1 MVMLAFGLLPGLV
14 CGGFLGHWISRQQAR
29 RSSSQDLN
37 ISQQQAQRIL
47 EQAHADAASILSDT
61 QARAASTL
69 EETEATAQRQR
80 ADLDAQ
86 RQRARADLDAQHQRA
101 RSDLDAQLQR
111 DRSEFD
117 AQLQSQLQSHI
128 QSTTSDLNKKYDAR
142 IASFQ
147 AEIESENVRL
157 RKKEELLEKRDETV
171 SKRIETLDRREV
183 DLKQLEA
190 DIKQTEFEVKKLNK
204 TLKARI
210 KKAEE
215 MEGELQNRILEI
227 ANLTPE
233 QARQIIID
241 EMTSEA
247 RLEGAKRIKMIE
259 DEANDEAEKR
269 AKRIIG
275 IAIQRYA
282 GEYVTERCVTTLVL
296 PSDEMK
302 GRIIGREGR
311 NIRAIE
317 AATGVDLIVD
327 DTPEAVVISGFDPV
341 RREVARISLERLITD
356 GRIHPSRIEEIVA
369 KVTREVDQMIKES
382 GDQAAF
388 ELGLHGLHPE
398 ILRLIGRLRYR
409 TSYGQN
415 MWSHSIEVGWLCGL
429 MASELGLNIKT
440 ARRCGLLHD
449 IGKAID
455 HELEGSHAILGAE
468 FCKKHGEKPLII
480 NAIAAHH
487 NEVPQESVYAHLVM
501 AADALSG
508 ARPGARREILE
519 TYIRRLEDLERISLG
534 FEGVE
539 KCHAL
544 QAGREI
550 RVMVNHSRIDDAS
563 AVLLSRDIARKIEQE
578 LSYPGQIK
586 VTVIRETR
594 ATEFAK

>member
-1 MVMLAFGLLPGLV
+1 MFTIALGLLPGLV
-14 CGGFLGHWISRQQAR
+14 CGGFLGHWVSRQQAR
-29 RSSSQDLN
+29 RSSSSNLH
-37 ISQQQAQRIL
+37 ISEQQAQHIL
-47 EQAHADAASILSDT
+47 AQANADAAALLSNA
-61 QARAASTL
+61 QARADATL
-69 EETEATAQRQR
+69 QEATASIKRQR
-80 ADLDAQ
+80 ADF
-86 RQRARADLDAQHQRA
+86 
-101 RSDLDAQLQR
+101 DAQLQR
-111 DRSEFD
+111 QRVEFD
-117 AQLQSQLQSHI
+117 AQLQSELQSYL
-128 QSTTSDLNKKYDAR
+128 SSARADLDKKYEAR
-142 IASFQ
+142 AATAQ
-147 AEIESENVRL
+147 AEVEAEQSRL
-157 RKKEELLEKRDETV
+157 RKKEELLDKREETV
-171 SKRIETLDRREV
+171 AKRIETLDRREV

-190 DIKQTEFEVKKLNK
+190 DIKQTEFDVKKQNK
-204 TLKARI
+204 TVKKRI

-215 MEGELQNRILEI
+215 MEAELQTRVMEI

-233 QARQIIID
+233 QARQIVID
-241 EMTSEA
+241 EMASEA
-247 RLEGAKRIKMIE
+247 RLEAAKRIKMIE
-259 DEANDEAEKR
+259 DEATDEAEKR

-356 GRIHPSRIEEIVA
+356 GRIHPSRIEEVVA

-398 ILRLIGRLRYR
+398 VLRLIGRLRYR

-429 MASELGLNIKT
+429 MASELGLNVKT

-455 HELEGSHAILGAE
+455 HEQEGSHALLGAE

-519 TYIRRLEDLERISLG
+519 TYIKRLEDLERISLG

-550 RVMVNHSRIDDAS
+550 RVMVNHSRVDDA
-563 AVLLSRDIARKIEQE
+563 AALLLSRDIARKIEQE

>member
-1 MVMLAFGLLPGLV
+1 MVMLAFGLIPGLAL
-14 CGGFLGHWISRQQAR
+14 GGLIGRWFGRQQSNNAAELHLAA
-29 RSSSQDLN
+29 SKT
-37 ISQQQAQRIL
+37 QAQQIIL
-47 EQAHADAASILSDT
+47 NAQSQADDLLRDAHSRAEQTLADSLLSL
-61 QARAASTL
+61 QSRRAELDKSF
-69 EETEATAQRQR
+69 ETRLSAFR
-80 ADLDAQ
+80 AEQDSALAELDAK
-86 RQRARADLDAQHQRA
+86 AVH
-101 RSDLDAQLQR
+101 
-111 DRSEFD
+111 
-117 AQLQSQLQSHI
+117 
-128 QSTTSDLNKKYDAR
+128 
-142 IASFQ
+142 
-147 AEIESENVRL
+147 L
-157 RKKEELLEKRDETV
+157 RKKEDIFEKREESV
-171 SKRIETLDRREV
+171 NKRLEAIDRREA

-190 DIKQTEFEVKKLNK
+190 DLKQTELDVKKQNK
-204 TLKARI
+204 TLKKRI

-215 MEGELQNRILEI
+215 IEAEVHTRISEI
-227 ANLTPE
+227 ANLSPE

-241 EMTSEA
+241 EMVSEA
-247 RLEGAKRIKMIE
+247 RMEAGKRIKILE
-259 DEANDEAEKR
+259 DEATEEAEKR
-269 AKRIIG
+269 AKRIIS

-282 GEYVTERCVTTLVL
+282 GEYVTERCVTTVVL

-327 DTPEAVVISGFDPV
+327 DTPEAVVVSGFDPV
-341 RREVARISLERLITD
+341 RREIARISIERLIAD
-356 GRIHPSRIEEIVA
+356 GRIHPSRIEEIVG
-369 KVTREVDQMIKES
+369 KVTREIDQIIKES

-415 MWSHSIEVGWLCGL
+415 IWSHSIEVGWLCGL
-429 MASELGLNIKT
+429 MAAELGLNVKT

-449 IGKAID
+449 IGKALD

-468 FCKKHGEKPLII
+468 FCKKHGEKPLIL

-519 TYIRRLEDLERISLG
+519 TYIKRLEDLERISLA

-563 AVLLSRDIARKIEQE
+563 AVMLSRDIARKIEQE

-594 ATEFAK
+594 ATEFAR